1 MTNEVLKHLSK
12 SIHEERLRIIEDLGD
27 GKAKD
32 LAEYKY
38 SAGVVRGLLMANNLI
53 AEMAERLET
62 SDE

>member
-1 MTNEVLKHLSK
+1 MTKDVLKHLSK
-12 SIHEERLRIIEDLGD
+12 ALQEERLRIIEDLGD

-53 AEMAERLET
+53 VEMAERLEN

>member
-1 MTNEVLKHLSK
+1 MTKDVLKHLSK
-12 SIHEERLRIIEDLGD
+12 NLQEERLRIIEDLGD

-53 AEMAERLET
+53 VEMAERLEN

>member
-1 MTNEVLKHLSK
+1 MTKDVLKHLSK
-12 SIHEERLRIIEDLGD
+12 NLQEERLRIIEDLGD

-53 AEMAERLET
+53 VEMAERLET